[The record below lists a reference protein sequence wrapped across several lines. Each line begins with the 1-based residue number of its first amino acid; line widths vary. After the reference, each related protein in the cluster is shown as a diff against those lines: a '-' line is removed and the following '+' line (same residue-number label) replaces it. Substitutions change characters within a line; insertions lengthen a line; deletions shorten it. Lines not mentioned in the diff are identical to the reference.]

1 MPTLWLPTRR
11 FIDDIFSLGT
21 LVMMTSLAK
30 GDTSPLN
37 IVRLVCC
44 SFGFLALGVF
54 LAIKVF
60 PHLPP
65 LLSRIPGSKYA
76 SVPQL
81 VGTVKRHS
89 ASVTTA
95 PCRPTFPEG
104 SGRAC
109 LPQKRSLG
117 QRPEDAC
124 RRPVVQAACRARP
137 RRRRSTLTQ

>member
-1 MPTLWLPTRR
+1 MPNGRRLRCGREGRPKSPTLRLPTRR

-76 SVPQL
+76 SAPQL
-81 VGTVKRHS
+81 VGTLKRHPAS
-89 ASVTTA
+89 AATA
-95 PCRPTFPEG
+95 PRRPAFPEG
-104 SGRAC
+104 PGPACSPRSAAEASG
-109 LPQKRSLG
+109 
-117 QRPEDAC
+117 
-124 RRPVVQAACRARP
+124 P
-137 RRRRSTLTQ
+137 RRQTG